1 MERDLYRQIGRRI
14 KDARENLGI
23 SQEELARQMGYTSP
37 ATISHFETGNRK
49 VSVGDLQ
56 HISKI
61 LGIPLELFFE
71 SKDTTSTMQQFRL
84 RAKKVRP
91 AAREAV
97 ASFLAFAQK
106 HGQRSPH
113 IPSGTR
119 DLRPGSAARKIL
131 EFAKVEEPPVS
142 LSQVAKRINVPVF
155 NWDFPDEVSGIFV
168 IEQGAA
174 CVGVN
179 KNHPNVRQRFT
190 IAHELGHLI
199 YHEGQDL
206 FVDFT
211 DMEVS
216 DLSLDDRERELETKA
231 NQFAA
236 DLLMPVSWMRNDFNE
251 YGEEG
256 LTYLAQRYEVS
267 EQAAW
272 FRLLNLKLVKQQY
285 ERVIDEVSIG

>member
-49 VSVGDLQ
+49 VSIADLQ
-56 HISKI
+56 RLSKI
-61 LGIPLELFFE
+61 LGIPLEHFFE
-71 SKDTTSTMQQFRL
+71 TEEVSPGMQRFRL
-84 RAKKVRP
+84 RAKMVRP
-91 AAREAV
+91 SARESV

-106 HGQRSPH
+106 HGQKSPQ
-113 IPSGTR
+113 IPPGIR
-119 DLRPGSAARKIL
+119 NFRPGDAARQIL
-131 EFAKVEEPPVS
+131 AFSQVNEPPVHV
-142 LSQVAKRINVPVF
+142 SQVAKQVNVPIF
-155 NWDFPDEVSGIFV
+155 NWDFPDEISGIFV
-168 IEQGAA
+168 NNPA

-179 KNHPNVRQRFT
+179 KNHPHVRQRFT

-206 FVDFT
+206 FVDFA
-211 DMEVS
+211 DVESS
-216 DLSLDDRERELETKA
+216 DLSLDDKERELETKA

-236 DLLMPVSWMRNDFNE
+236 DLLMPMDWIKKNFADH
-251 YGEEG
+251 GEDE

-267 EQAAW
+267 EQALW
-272 FRLLNLKLVKQQY
+272 FRLLNLRLVK
-285 ERVIDEVSIG
+285 EKIESVSRDVVVGR